1 MQKSSQIISEFV
13 KTVRA
18 FRMWHDPAQVE
29 ALIMDMGIN
38 GEKTHELPGELVAY
52 MGIVDGD
59 AKPPEG
65 SLVNMEPKS
74 VEHEDLGD
82 DDFEALLGGPD
93 GVRAE
98 LRDALNRA
106 SRGRRDGRHGE
117 RRR

>member
-1 MQKSSQIISEFV
+1 MEMKLSRTDWLRVGQAMDWLKSAE
-13 KTVRA
+13 
-18 FRMWHDPAQVE
+18 DDG
-29 ALIMDMGIN
+29 LIPPDVLRDMRRGKIRVN
-38 GEKTHELPGELVAY
+38 
-52 MGIVDGD
+52 IVDGD

-74 VEHEDLGD
+74 IGPEDLGD
-82 DDFEALLGGPD
+82 EDFETLLGGPD